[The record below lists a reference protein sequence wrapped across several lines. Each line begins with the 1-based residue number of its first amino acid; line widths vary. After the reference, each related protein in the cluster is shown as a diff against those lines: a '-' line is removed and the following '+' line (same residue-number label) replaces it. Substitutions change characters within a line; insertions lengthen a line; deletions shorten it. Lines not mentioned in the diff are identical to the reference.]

1 MTMMDD
7 RSGLLAEA
15 GRLIDEY
22 RLDYGDAEAFYGRVA
37 PWSDVLYVAVE
48 APNHSTICASVPGD
62 STITD
67 LRRELAGLMRG
78 FDADVEFDET
88 WSSEVGERDGVP
100 PSEALG
106 MLQEDMAFFRMTADR
121 LDGTRDYGDAVL
133 AEVRWTDSDLRF
145 LLMRH
150 LMPVTG
156 VNLDT
161 MRRQLDGQAIRN
173 ESIRHGW
180 EVIES
185 MIDWDSLD
193 PDPDADERERTR
205 GDDTDDVCF
214 LMDPADPV
222 GSSLDPAVP
231 GGSRGLRGW

>member
-1 MTMMDD
+1 MMDD

-22 RLDYGDAEAFYGRVA
+22 RLDYGDAEAFYGQVA
-37 PWSDVLYVAVE
+37 PWSDVLYVTVE

-100 PSEALG
+100 PSEAMG

>member
-1 MTMMDD
+1 MMTDH

-15 GRLIDEY
+15 VRLIDEY
-22 RLDYGDAEAFYGRVA
+22 RLDYGDAEAFYGSVA

-48 APNHSTICASVPGD
+48 APNHSTICASVPAD
-62 STITD
+62 STIAD

-78 FDADVEFDET
+78 FDADREFDET
-88 WSSEVGERDGVP
+88 WSRGLGERDGVP

-121 LDGTRDYGDAVL
+121 LDGTRDRGDAVL
-133 AEVRWTDSDLRF
+133 AEVRWTDSDLGF

-150 LMPVTG
+150 LMPVTNM
-156 VNLDT
+156 NLDA
-161 MRRQLDGQAIRN
+161 MRRQLDGKAIRN
-173 ESIRHGW
+173 ESIRRGW

-193 PDPDADERERTR
+193 PDPDADERDRVC
-205 GDDTDDVCF
+205 GDDDDVCF
-214 LMDPADPV
+214 LTDPADTV
-222 GSSLDPAVP
+222 GSSLDPAMP
-231 GGSRGLRGW
+231 GGSRDMRGW

>member
-185 MIDWDSLD
+185 MIDWYSLD